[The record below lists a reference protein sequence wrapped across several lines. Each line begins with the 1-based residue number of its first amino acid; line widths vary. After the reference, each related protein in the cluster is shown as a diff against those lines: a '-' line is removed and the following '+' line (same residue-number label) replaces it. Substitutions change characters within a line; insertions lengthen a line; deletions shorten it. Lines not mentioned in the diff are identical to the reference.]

1 MLFWLTCFVPLGT
14 SKWQLVMRP
23 TSALTMC
30 QATHSHYTFSK
41 AFYIYIE
48 WTNSWMDKFLFN
60 YPNDGNFQTG
70 HVILTC
76 PSRQSD
82 DDTTELCSKIL
93 RCRHQWLQTPRAP
106 PICSSKSSACIMT
119 PFFTQILH
127 PMTVFYYSP
136 HPMTPFFQNFKFF
149 TRFACISQFFSIY
162 IWKWQIF
169 TQIW

>member
-1 MLFWLTCFVPLGT
+1 MYAHTKNASHRFSIIWLGSFRNYSGKSKLEARFLTWSDHTGVKVLLWLTCFVPLGT

-70 HVILTC
+70 LVILTC

-82 DDTTELCSKIL
+82 VDTTTSCSKIL
-93 RCRHQWLQTPRAP
+93 RCRHQWSR
-106 PICSSKSSACIMT
+106 
-119 PFFTQILH
+119 TQEWRGTHIG
-127 PMTVFYYSP
+127 
-136 HPMTPFFQNFKFF
+136 
-149 TRFACISQFFSIY
+149 R
-162 IWKWQIF
+162 
-169 TQIW
+169 